1 MRPLFCRRSTLL
13 LLRPVVL
20 GSLSARQ
27 DAGSKGP
34 GNRTSSR
41 EGGRDDHAKP
51 RSQRTKET
59 AVCHVLIGDGEHR
72 NTVDSRYKEPFPT
85 TLLQPIQT
93 HSRPF
98 QPTFARNTRFG
109 WNRLKSAAVRC
120 TG

>member
-1 MRPLFCRRSTLL
+1 MRPSFCRRSPLL

-72 NTVDSRYKEPFPT
+72 NTVDSRYKEPFPPPYSSLFRLT
-85 TLLQPIQT
+85 QAHSSQRLREIRTLAGI
-93 HSRPF
+93 
-98 QPTFARNTRFG
+98 G
-109 WNRLKSAAVRC
+109 WNEVE
-120 TG
+120 